1 MSVIEIKIPAMGEG
15 VIEAT
20 IIKWHVKEGEYIK
33 TDDVLCDIATDK
45 VDSEITSPENG
56 RIESILF
63 KENEIVPVGTTILKL
78 INDKKDD
85 LTIKSNVVN
94 EVVLE
99 TVAIPEEKIKENKVF
114 NVNDKVE
121 EFHFLSPLVKSM
133 INEHKLSSDE
143 IKLIQGSGFGGRITK
158 DDVQNYL
165 NQKGIMKEFKPEP
178 RISEKEEKLQINS
191 SDTVI
196 EMDRVRKLIAD
207 HMIRSKQT
215 SAHVTSFIEADV
227 TSLVDWRN
235 KNKDSFKARY
245 GINLTFLPFFIDSTI
260 KAIKEFSVLNSSVS
274 DNKIIIH
281 KSINIGIA
289 TALPN
294 NNLIVPV
301 IKNTE
306 QLNVIGIIK
315 LMNDLADRARS
326 NQLKP
331 DEIIGG
337 TFSITN
343 LGTFGTLAGT
353 PIINQPQVAILGI
366 GAIRKMPAVIETEFG
381 DVIAV
386 RQKVIL
392 SLAYDHRVIDGM
404 LAGKFLKKL
413 VELIESFKPE
423 NF

>member
-165 NQKGIMKEFKPEP
+165 NQKGIMK
-178 RISEKEEKLQINS
+178 
-191 SDTVI
+191 
-196 EMDRVRKLIAD
+196 
-207 HMIRSKQT
+207 
-215 SAHVTSFIEADV
+215 
-227 TSLVDWRN
+227 SLSRN
-235 KNKDSFKARY
+235 H
-245 GINLTFLPFFIDSTI
+245 
-260 KAIKEFSVLNSSVS
+260 E
-274 DNKIIIH
+274 
-281 KSINIGIA
+281 
-289 TALPN
+289 
-294 NNLIVPV
+294 
-301 IKNTE
+301 
-306 QLNVIGIIK
+306 
-315 LMNDLADRARS
+315 
-326 NQLKP
+326 
-331 DEIIGG
+331 
-337 TFSITN
+337 
-343 LGTFGTLAGT
+343 
-353 PIINQPQVAILGI
+353 
-366 GAIRKMPAVIETEFG
+366 
-381 DVIAV
+381 
-386 RQKVIL
+386 
-392 SLAYDHRVIDGM
+392 
-404 LAGKFLKKL
+404 
-413 VELIESFKPE
+413 
-423 NF
+423 